1 MKQQKNINQL
11 LKDRLRIFTRDLTLL
26 LIFITCICFYFSF
39 DTLITFLICSII
51 LLIFASM
58 LFINKIIYLEY
69 LFILIAKIISKVTN
83 PIILFSIYIILMP
96 IPFIFFKISRL
107 FSKKQSNWVKNENNF
122 DFKNTF

>member
-11 LKDRLRIFTRDLTLL
+11 IKDRLRIFTRDLTLL